1 MLIYLYSEFC
11 AEESLNIFNC
21 KHYKT
26 LLMQM
31 LIPFALAPLTLA
43 LKATG
48 VAYGILPAVSVLMLI
63 ATPPLPTRTM
73 PLFSETTLFIVC
85 YALCAAYLSV
95 TAIEIVLVSVI
106 HIAAGNISAKIRMQM
121 ESEHRKNISSTE
133 RTARLNELNALLL
146 AAHNTNEILDL
157 TLNFIH
163 RVSGLSI
170 VLFDVSS
177 FIQRISAVPQGVIIY
192 EFDISAVENAAD
204 TQRICGKG
212 SAVCSE
218 SVYRCYPVPLGKD
231 ISGVIAVLFGT
242 GEYENDIIPFIDQL
256 MQRANIALDRQRL
269 IDTRQ
274 QISVEKQLEHMRSN
288 FLRAISHDLRSPLA
302 AIAAACSALEQTPCM
317 SEVNLLLIS
326 DIQEESEWLTQM
338 VENLLSVTRLDT
350 GCPKL
355 NFTSEAIEEIV
366 GEAAY
371 KCRTRFPELD
381 LEVKVPEEV
390 IILQMDAMLITQV
403 ILNLIENAL
412 KYGGGSKRVLL
423 TVSRSEHEALLTV
436 RDHGIGISPE
446 KQDMLFSG
454 RSVPRDDS
462 RHGLGIGLSICKTI
476 VNAHHG
482 RIWAENCA
490 DGGAE
495 FNFTLPLEEADE

>member
-1 MLIYLYSEFC
+1 M
-11 AEESLNIFNC
+11 NIFDH
-21 KHYKT
+21 KHYKA
-26 LLMQM
+26 LLMRI
-31 LIPFALAPLTLA
+31 LVPLTLAPLSLA

-48 VAYGILPAVSVLMLI
+48 TAHGVLSAAAVLLLI
-63 ATPPLPTRTM
+63 ATPPSPPRTT
-73 PLFSETTLFIVC
+73 PLFSNTTLFVIC
-85 YALCAAYLSV
+85 YALCAAYLS
-95 TAIEIVLVSVI
+95 ASAAEILSVCAVL
-106 HIAAGNISAKIRMQM
+106 IAAGYISAKIRMQM
-121 ESEHRKNISSTE
+121 ESEHRKNISSAE

-146 AAHNTNEILDL
+146 AAHSTDEILDL
-157 TLNFIH
+157 VLGFMH
-163 RVSGLSI
+163 RVSGRSI
-170 VLFDVSS
+170 ILFETSRSIRRVS
-177 FIQRISAVPQGVIIY
+177 AAPQGVIIY
-192 EFDISAVENAAD
+192 GLDTAAN

-212 SAVCSE
+212 SAVCPG

-231 ISGVIAVLFGT
+231 IGGVIAIVFGT
-242 GEYENDIIPFIDQL
+242 EECDADMIAFMDQL
-256 MQRANIALDRQRL
+256 MQRASIALDRQRL

-274 QISVEKQLEHMRSN
+274 QISIEKQLEHMRSN

-302 AIAAACSALEQTPCM
+302 AIAAACCALEQTPDM
-317 SEVNLLLIS
+317 SEGNLRLIS

-350 GCPKL
+350 SCPKL

-371 KCRTRFPELD
+371 KCRTRFPELE
-381 LEVKVPEEV
+381 LEVKVPDEV

-403 ILNLIENAL
+403 ILNLVENAL
-412 KYGGGSKRVLL
+412 KYGGESKRVLI
-423 TVSRSEHEALLTV
+423 TVSRNEREALLTV
-436 RDHGIGISPE
+436 RDHGMGILPE
-446 KQDMLFSG
+446 KQDTLFSG
-454 RSVPRDDS
+454 RAISQDDS

-495 FNFTLPLEEADE
+495 FNFTLPLEETDG